1 LIHFYKRQTMHRLVC
16 PMLLALACLA
26 SPGLASGVVELGDSD
41 FDSVL
46 AGLDTALV
54 MFYAPWCGHCKKLK
68 PEFDKAAGDLLAN
81 DPPVTLAKVDC
92 TEDGKDTCGRFE
104 VRGYPTLKIFRNGE
118 VSADYNGPRDAA
130 GIIKF
135 MKSQVGPASKEL
147 STVAAADA
155 LLAKPEVVVL
165 GLGPADSTLQAT
177 FQKVAAKMRE
187 DVAFGHSSA
196 AEVLAKL
203 GQEDAVVLY
212 RPKNLQ
218 SKFEESTLVYSGD
231 AADKGALAT
240 WVTSNYNGLCGHR
253 TMDNAKDFKNPLVVA
268 YYGVDYVKNPK
279 GTNYWRN
286 RVLKVGKEFPGYN
299 YAISNK
305 DDFQQE
311 LSEFGFDYVAGEE
324 PVVGVRD
331 ASGVKYKM
339 TEKFSMPAFTDFL
352 TQLEA
357 GNLEPYLKSEPVPDN
372 SASAVKV
379 AVAKNFDELVTNSE
393 KDVLVE
399 FYAPWC
405 GHCKKLTPIYD
416 ELGEKM
422 KDENVEIVKMDA
434 TANDVPPS
442 YDVKGFPTLFWL
454 PKTSKKAVSYNGG
467 RELDDFVKYIAEHAS
482 DELKGWSRKG
492 KEKKVE
498 L

>member
-1 LIHFYKRQTMHRLVC
+1 MLRLCC
-16 PMLLALACLA
+16 PLLMALAALFTPSLA
-26 SPGLASGVVELGDSD
+26 DDVLELTDSD
-41 FDSVL
+41 FDSAL
-46 AGLDTALV
+46 SAIDTALV
-54 MFYAPWCGHCKKLK
+54 MFYAPWCGHCKRLK
-68 PEFDKAAGDLLAN
+68 PEFEKAAGDLLAN

-92 TEDGKDTCGRFE
+92 TEGGKEACGRFE
-104 VRGYPTLKIFRNGE
+104 VRGYPTLKIFRGGE
-118 VSADYNGPRDAA
+118 LSSDYNGPREA
-130 GIIKF
+130 GGIVKF
-135 MKSQVGPASKEL
+135 MKSQVGPASKGL
-147 STVAAADA
+147 ATVAEADA
-155 LLAKPEVVVL
+155 MLAKSEVVVL
-165 GLGPADSTLQAT
+165 GLGPADSTLQAA
-177 FQKVAAKMRE
+177 FQKVAAKLRE

-196 AEVLAKL
+196 PEVLSKL

-218 SKFEESTLVYSGD
+218 SKFEEASLVYAGD
-231 AADKGALAT
+231 ASDKGALSAWIT
-240 WVTSNYNGLCGHR
+240 DNYHGLCGLR

-268 YYGVDYVKNPK
+268 YYGVDYVKNLK

-286 RVLKVGKEFPGYN
+286 RVLKVAKEFPGFS

-311 LSEFGFDYVAGEE
+311 LSEFGFDYVAGDE
-324 PVVGVRD
+324 PVVGARD
-331 ASGVKYKM
+331 ASGLKYKM
-339 TEKFSMPAFTDFL
+339 TDKFSMPAFTDFL

-357 GNLEPYLKSEPVPDN
+357 GNLEPYLKSEAVPDN
-372 SASAVKV
+372 SANAVKV
-379 AVAKNFDELVTNSE
+379 AVAKNFEELVTKSE

-422 KDENVEIVKMDA
+422 ANEDVEIVKMDA
-434 TANDVPPS
+434 TANDVPPAF
-442 YDVKGFPTLFWL
+442 DVKGFPTLYWL
-454 PKTSKKAVSYNGG
+454 PKTSKKPVSYNGG
-467 RELDDFVKYIAEHAS
+467 RELEDFIKYIAENAS

-492 KEKKVE
+492 KEKKTE